1 MKPLLQSRTPTQLLW
16 LIAAANAL
24 VIIGF
29 GVLRYRS
36 PHLLLWCSFAA
47 VVFGLVSS
55 LVVEQALRN
64 GISSDRWPEKLLE
77 APRKFMTS
85 GSPILCGFL
94 ILGSLA
100 NVVFSPAHQIGGTWM
115 FFAPLL
121 TLTRV
126 ATCLRPKPASDRLFQ
141 PREQS
146 KSLQSENWG
155 SPPRP
160 FSN

>member
-16 LIAAANAL
+16 LVAAANAL
-24 VIIGF
+24 VVIGF

-36 PHLLLWCSFAA
+36 LHLLLWCSFAA

-55 LVVEQALRN
+55 LVVEQTLRN

-77 APRKFMTS
+77 APGKFIAS
-85 GSPILCGFL
+85 GFPILCGLL

-100 NVVFSPAHQIGGTWM
+100 NVVFSPHQVGGTWM

-141 PREQS
+141 PRVQS
-146 KSLQSENWG
+146 KPLQSENWG

-160 FSN
+160 FSS